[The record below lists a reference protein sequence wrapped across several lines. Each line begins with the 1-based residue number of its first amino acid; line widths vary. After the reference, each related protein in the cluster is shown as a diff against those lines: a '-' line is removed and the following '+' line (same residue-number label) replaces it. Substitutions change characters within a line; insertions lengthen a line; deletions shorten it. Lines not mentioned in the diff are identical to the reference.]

1 MTLKVFWSDRALV
14 DAQKIFAYIAQ
25 DNIKNAHLVADRIDN
40 TISLLAVT
48 PFGRAGRMRGTY
60 EAVVP
65 KTPFIVAYTLKAGA
79 SLSIARIIHGARDWR
94 GGKWPD

>member
-1 MTLKVFWSDRALV
+1 MTLKVFWSDRAVV

-25 DNIKNAHLVADRIDN
+25 DNIKNAHLVADRIDKS
-40 TISLLAVT
+40 ISRLAVT

-65 KTPFIVAYTLKAGA
+65 KTPFIVAYTLRPEVL
-79 SLSIARIIHGARDWR
+79 LSIARIIHGARDWR
-94 GGKWPD
+94 GGKWPH